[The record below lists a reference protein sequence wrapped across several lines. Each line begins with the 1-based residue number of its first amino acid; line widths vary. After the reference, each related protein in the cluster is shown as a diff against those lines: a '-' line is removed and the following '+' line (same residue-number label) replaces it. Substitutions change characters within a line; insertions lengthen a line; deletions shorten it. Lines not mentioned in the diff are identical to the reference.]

1 MKPINFMDKP
11 IIRANAYDIAQ
22 MMNRAAKESNSYA
35 LDLMKIGIRSDV
47 SAQDVV
53 YASMELNSKNPIFN
67 YEGNLTKIGRNFLK
81 SLVKFN
87 MNKKSFKEAKKV
99 TIREFLIN
107 MLKNDYF
114 IRDNA
119 LNIQKQH
126 TMADLNIL

>member
-1 MKPINFMDKP
+1 MKPVNFMDKP
-11 IIRANAYDIAQ
+11 IIRANAYDIVQ

-47 SAQDVV
+47 SAQDVI

-81 SLVKFN
+81 SLVKLN
-87 MNKKSFKEAKKV
+87 MNKKSFKEVKKV
-99 TIREFLIN
+99 TVRDFLIN

-114 IRDNA
+114 MRDNA
-119 LNIQKQH
+119 IYVQKQH
-126 TMADLNIL
+126 IMAKV